1 MIIAQIS
8 DTHIA
13 LDTSDADQ
21 RIRDFEVTVA
31 DINALD
37 PAPDVIV
44 HTGDIV
50 HNGRQDEYA
59 QAVAILAKA
68 RAPVYVLAG
77 NRDDRANLR
86 AAFSAYGYLAP
97 DSDFIDYAIED
108 YPVRLIAL
116 DTLSLGSNKG
126 DFCPERVRRL
136 IDLIDAETT
145 KPIAVFA
152 HHPPFEVTVG
162 PDPLNFETPEAMSRL
177 RRVLQHSGRVVA
189 IFSGHVHRAA
199 AGQVGSIPATV
210 TQCIATTLRKGEYPA
225 QMKMRP
231 VYQIHRFDPVWGFA
245 SETRIVGAGPSAT
258 STTLAESSL
267 LAPSRGSRSIK
278 FSSRPQKNA
287 SPG

>member
-13 LDTSDADQ
+13 LDTPDTDQ
-21 RIRDFEVTVA
+21 RILDFERTIA

-68 RAPVYVLAG
+68 RVPVYVLAG
-77 NRDDRANLR
+77 NKDNRTNLR
-86 AAFSAYGYLAP
+86 EAFSAHQYLAP
-97 DSDFIDYAIED
+97 YSDFIDYAIDD

-116 DTLSLGSNKG
+116 DTLSSGSNKG
-126 DFCPERVRRL
+126 DFCAVRVRRL

-145 KPIAVFA
+145 RPIAVFT

-162 PDPLNFETPEAMSRL
+162 PDPVHFETPEIMSRL
-177 RRVLQHSGRVVA
+177 RRALQHSGRVVA
-189 IFSGHVHRAA
+189 VFSGHVHRAA
-199 AGQVGSIPATV
+199 EGHVGIIPATV
-210 TQCIATTLRKGEYPA
+210 MPCIATTLRKGEYPA
-225 QMKMRP
+225 QMKTRP

-245 SETRIVGAGPSAT
+245 TETRIVGTGPSA
-258 STTLAESSL
+258 
-267 LAPSRGSRSIK
+267 APTCDSFLPRRETALHQQG
-278 FSSRPQKNA
+278 
-287 SPG
+287 G

>member
-13 LDTSDADQ
+13 LDAPDADQ
-21 RIRDFEVTVA
+21 RIRDFALTVA

-59 QAVAILAKA
+59 QAVATLAKA
-68 RAPVYVLAG
+68 SVPVYVLAG
-77 NRDDRANLR
+77 NKDDRVNLR
-86 AAFSAYGYLAP
+86 AAFAAGGYFARN
-97 DSDFIDYAIED
+97 SGFIDYVIED

-116 DTLSLGSNKG
+116 DTLSSSSNRG
-126 DFCPERVRRL
+126 DFCPERISRL

-162 PDPLNFETPEAMSRL
+162 PDRLNFETPEVMSRL
-177 RRVLQHSGRVVA
+177 RRILQHSGRVVA

-199 AGQVGSIPATV
+199 EGQVGSISATV
-210 TQCIATTLRKGEYPA
+210 MQCIATTLRKGEYPA
-225 QMKMRP
+225 HMKTRP
-231 VYQIHRFDPVWGFA
+231 VYHIHRFDPVWGFA
-245 SETRIVGAGPSAT
+245 TETRIVGS
-258 STTLAESSL
+258 
-267 LAPSRGSRSIK
+267 APSS
-278 FSSRPQKNA
+278 
-287 SPG
+287 